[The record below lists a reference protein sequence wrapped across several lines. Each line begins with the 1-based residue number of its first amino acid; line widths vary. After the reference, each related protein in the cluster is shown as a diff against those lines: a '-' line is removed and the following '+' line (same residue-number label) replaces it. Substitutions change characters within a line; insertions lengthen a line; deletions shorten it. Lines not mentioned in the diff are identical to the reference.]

1 MLIERTDD
9 GRGPF
14 DGLTG
19 KYTIYFSNTKHYILY
34 EKCNDFAGRYGRNAS
49 KYYIQQPLHPDLHKQ
64 VPAINLTPNNLLPPP
79 AARNVPITPGFTC
92 APR

>member
-9 GRGPF
+9 GSGPF

-19 KYTIYFSNTKHYILY
+19 KYTIYYNNVKHYILY
-34 EKCNDFAGRYGRNAS
+34 KKCNYFALECGNLSR
-49 KYYIQQPLHPDLHKQ
+49 YYIQQPLHPDLHKQ
-64 VPAINLTPNNLLPPP
+64 YPAINLTPNNLLPRP

-92 APR
+92 AP